1 MTLFTFCL
9 IDRYD
14 CSSADI
20 NPIGGISKKDLK
32 SFIHYFMEKYNV
44 EPLREIAGA
53 PPTAELE
60 PLNEGL
66 RSREKYFRVYKKL
79 FLNL

>member
-1 MTLFTFCL
+1 
-9 IDRYD
+9 
-14 CSSADI
+14 
-20 NPIGGISKKDLK
+20 
-32 SFIHYFMEKYNV
+32 MEKYNV

-66 RSREKYFRVYKKL
+66 QSREKYFRVYKKL